1 MGIASDSFH
10 LVRMGGNRWQCRRK
24 NHGRGRL
31 KGTDMRKNQF
41 LSNLLATT
49 FICGSVGI
57 ATPALAQDDAPVA
70 GPAEATQDQDDEDI
84 VVTGSRIP
92 TNLSSTSPVT
102 VLNSQEVRLQ
112 GTTRT
117 EDLINSLP
125 QAFAGQGGN
134 IANGATGTATVDLRN
149 LGASRTLVLINGRRL
164 QAGDPAQNVPV
175 ADINFIPASIVSRV
189 DVLTGGASSVY
200 GADAV
205 SGVVNFIMDTQF
217 EGFRADAQYSFYQ
230 HDNSTSNQVIQELNR
245 RNFGFPAGNV
255 ADGGTYDLSLAMGA
269 SFDDGRGHVMGY
281 VTYRQLDPVL
291 QGRRDYSAC
300 ALTAQTQAQVTAN
313 PSQLYTCG
321 GSGTSANGTFF
332 TNVGTFQVGPNRTF
346 VGGSTPFNFAPYNY
360 FQRPDER
367 YTGGVFA
374 DYEISPALHPFM
386 EAMFM
391 DDRSVAQIAPS
402 GNFGNT
408 FDINCDSPLMSA
420 QQRAIVC
427 QAAVYN
433 PLDASPAPGPR
444 LSNFGNLVGQTP
456 IFGPDPDGA
465 GPLRAPLL
473 GFTAPGVFTDTVTGN
488 PYNRGILQPLRRNVE
503 GGGRQADLQHT
514 DYRIVVGMRGE
525 LSEAF
530 SYEMYYQYGRVVYAQ
545 TYLNDFS
552 VNRLTRAL
560 DVIDNPA
567 TPGVDPTCR
576 SALDGSDANCVPYD
590 IFALNSVNPAALAYL
605 QTPGLAR
612 GNTQE
617 TVANANITANL
628 GAYGV
633 QSPWAEDGLRLNF
646 GVEYRKESLTLQTD
660 TAFSTGDLAGQGGAT
675 LGVSGSFDVR
685 EAFVEARM
693 PLVNDRPFFYELSIG
708 AGYRYS
714 HYENAANSF
723 NTDTYKFEG
732 DWAPIRDLRFR
743 ASYNRAVRA
752 PNVSELFV
760 GQSVALDGSTDPCA
774 GPAVGG
780 LVNGN
785 TAAQCALTGVTPLQ
799 FGNIVANPANQY
811 NGLLGGNP
819 LLTPEIATTMTAGI
833 VFQPSF
839 IPRFAVTVDWFDIK
853 INDQIGI
860 IGADLILNRCVS
872 AGEFC
877 NLIRRDAQ
885 GSLWRSNNGFV
896 IDTNL
901 NAGSIHTR
909 GIDFGISY
917 SMPLGGMGNISFN
930 SVGTWLDLLSTDP
943 EGPVQYDCVGFHG
956 VTCGTPTPEWRAKTR
971 LSFTTPDGIG
981 LSVQWRYFSS
991 VQRDTLS
998 PDADLATTST
1008 RPADRRIP
1016 AQNYID
1022 LVLTARIGDHYNFR
1036 LGVNNIFDREPPIAT
1051 QLPAGFGSGNTYPQV
1066 YDAMG
1071 RYIFAGVTLDF

>member
-1 MGIASDSFH
+1 
-10 LVRMGGNRWQCRRK
+10 
-24 NHGRGRL
+24 
-31 KGTDMRKNQF
+31 MRKNPY
-41 LSNLLATT
+41 LSSLLATT
-49 FICGSVGI
+49 FICGASGI
-57 ATPALAQDDAPVA
+57 ATPAFAQQDTQPPVA

-102 VLNSQEVRLQ
+102 VLNSQEVRLS

-134 IANGATGTATVDLRN
+134 IANGATGTATVDLRG
-149 LGASRTLVLINGRRL
+149 LGSSRTLVLINGRRL
-164 QAGDPAQNVPV
+164 QAGDPAQAVPV

-245 RNFGFPAGNV
+245 RAFGFPTGSTV
-255 ADGGTYDLSLAMGA
+255 DGGTYDLSIAMGA
-269 SFDDGRGHVMGY
+269 SFDDGRGHVMAY
-281 VTYRQLDPVL
+281 ATYRKLDPVL

-300 ALTAQTQAQVTAN
+300 ALTAQTQTQVGLD
-313 PSQLYTCG
+313 PSRLYSCG

-332 TNVGTFQVGPNRTF
+332 TNLAGGTFQVGPNRTF
-346 VGGSTPFNFAPYNY
+346 IPGSTPFNFAPYNY

-367 YTGGVFA
+367 YTAGAFA

-386 EAMFM
+386 EVMFM
-391 DDRSVAQIAPS
+391 DDRSQAQIAPS

-408 FDINCDSPLMSA
+408 TTINCDNPLLSA
-420 QQRAIVC
+420 QQLAIVC
-427 QAAVYN
+427 APANLINAGGTTGGVPAVFIDTATGLPYF
-433 PLDASPAPGPR
+433 R
-444 LSNFGNLVGQTP
+444 
-456 IFGPDPDGA
+456 
-465 GPLRAPLL
+465 
-473 GFTAPGVFTDTVTGN
+473 GF
-488 PYNRGILQPLRRNVE
+488 LQPLRRNVE
-503 GGGRQADLQHT
+503 GGGRVADLQHT

-530 SYEMYYQYGRVVYAQ
+530 SYETYYQYGRVVYAQ
-545 TYLNDFS
+545 TYFNDFS
-552 VNRLTRAL
+552 VTRLGRAL
-560 DVIDNPA
+560 DIIDNPA
-567 TPGVDPTCR
+567 TVGVDPTCR
-576 SALDGSDANCVPYD
+576 SVLDGSDPNCVPYD
-590 IFALNSVNPAALAYL
+590 IFATGQVSAAALAYL
-605 QTPGLAR
+605 QTPGFSR

-617 TVANANITANL
+617 TVANFNVTANL
-628 GAYGV
+628 GQYGL

-646 GVEYRKESLTLQTD
+646 GGEYRKESLELATD

-685 EAFVEARM
+685 EAFVEARF
-693 PLVNDRPFFYELSIG
+693 PIVNDRPFFYELSIG

-714 HYENAANSF
+714 HYEVGASPVTPNGNSF

-760 GQSVALDGSTDPCA
+760 SQSVSLDGSTDPCA
-774 GPAVGG
+774 GASTNLVTPTAGTIGVGG
-780 LVNGN
+780 P
-785 TAAQCALTGVTPLQ
+785 TFAQCALTGVTAAQ
-799 FGNIVANPANQY
+799 FGNIVPNGANQY
-811 NGLLGGNP
+811 NGLQGGNP
-819 LLTPEIATTMTAGI
+819 LLTPEVATTITAGV

-839 IPRFAVTVDWFDIK
+839 IPRLAITLDWFDIK
-853 INDQIGI
+853 IKNQIGTV
-860 IGADLILNRCVS
+860 GADLIIQQCLGGDTS
-872 AGEFC
+872 FC
-877 NLIRRDAQ
+877 PLIVRDAQ

-896 IDTNL
+896 IDTNANTGGL
-901 NAGSIHTR
+901 STR
-909 GIDFGISY
+909 GIDFGVSY
-917 SMPLGGMGNISFN
+917 SMPIGSMGNLSFN
-930 SVGTWLDLLSTDP
+930 SVGTWLDELINDP
-943 EGPVQYDCVGFHG
+943 EGPVRYNCVGFHG
-956 VTCGTPTPEWRAKTR
+956 VTCGTPVPEWRGKTR

-998 PDADLATTST
+998 PDTDLATATT

-1022 LVLTARIGDHYNFR
+1022 LTLTARIGDHYSFR

-1051 QLPAGFGSGNTYPQV
+1051 QLPAGTGSGNTYPQV
-1066 YDAMG
+1066 YDSMG
-1071 RYIFAGVTLDF
+1071 RYVFAGVTLDF

>member
-1 MGIASDSFH
+1 MKY
-10 LVRMGGNRWQCRRK
+10 R
-24 NHGRGRL
+24 
-31 KGTDMRKNQF
+31 NQF

-49 FICGSVGI
+49 VICGSVCI
-57 ATPALAQDDAPVA
+57 ATPAFAQADQ
-70 GPAEATQDQDDEDI
+70 PAATQPAPEDEAI
-84 VVTGSRIP
+84 VITGTRIP
-92 TNLSSTSPVT
+92 TPNLSGTSPVT
-102 VLNSQEVRLQ
+102 VINSAEVHLQ

-134 IANGATGTATVDLRN
+134 LANGATGTATVDLRD

-175 ADINFIPASIVSRV
+175 PDINFIPAALVSRV
-189 DVLTGGASSVY
+189 DILTGGASSVY

-217 EGFRADAQYSFYQ
+217 TGLRADAQYSFYQ
-230 HDNSTSNQVIQELNR
+230 HDNGTSNQVIQELNR
-245 RNFGFPAGNV
+245 RNFGYPRGSV

-269 SFDDGRGHVMGY
+269 AFDDGRGHVMAY
-281 VTYRQLDPVL
+281 ATYRKLDAVL

-300 ALTAQTQAQVTAN
+300 ALTAQTQAQVTAT
-313 PSQLYTCG
+313 PSRLYSCG

-332 TNVGTFQVGPNRTF
+332 TNLQTLQVGPNRTF
-346 VGGSTPFNFAPYNY
+346 IPGSTPFNFAPFNY

-367 YTGGVFA
+367 YTLGAFA
-374 DYEISPALHPFM
+374 DYEINEALHPFL
-386 EAMFM
+386 EVMFM

-408 FDINCDSPLMSA
+408 TSINCDSPLMSA
-420 QQRAIVC
+420 QQRALVC
-427 QAAVYN
+427 Q
-433 PLDASPAPGPR
+433 PA
-444 LSNFGNLVGQTP
+444 NLLN
-456 IFGPDPDGA
+456 A
-465 GPLRAPLL
+465 GGTTGGVPA
-473 GFTAPGVFTDTVTGN
+473 VFTDSVTGL
-488 PYNRGILQPLRRNVE
+488 PYFRGFLQPLRRNVE

-514 DYRIVVGMRGE
+514 DYRIVAGMRGD
-525 LSEAF
+525 LGSGF

-552 VNRLTRAL
+552 VTRLTRAL

-576 SALDGSDANCVPYD
+576 SALDGTDPNCVPYD

-605 QTPGLAR
+605 QTPGFAR

-617 TVANANITANL
+617 TVANANVTADL
-628 GAYGV
+628 GTYGL
-633 QSPWAEDGLRLNF
+633 QTPWAEQGLGLNF
-646 GVEYRKESLTLQTD
+646 GVEYRKEALTLATD
-660 TAFSTGDLAGQGGAT
+660 VEFSTGDLAGQGGAT

-685 EAFVEARM
+685 EAFIEARL
-693 PLVNDRPFFYELSIG
+693 PIASHRPFFYELSLG
-708 AGYRYS
+708 GGYRYS
-714 HYENAANSF
+714 HYQVPGTAANPAGNRF

-732 DWAPIRDLRFR
+732 AWAPVRDIRFR

-760 GQSVALDGSTDPCA
+760 GQSVSLDGSTDPCA

-785 TAAQCALTGVTPLQ
+785 NAAACARTGVTAAQ
-799 FGNIVANPANQY
+799 FGNIVANPASQY

-819 LLTPEIATTMTAGI
+819 LLTPEIATTITAGVVI
-833 VFQPSF
+833 QPSM
-839 IPRFAVTVDWFDIK
+839 IPGLALTLDWFDIK
-853 INDQIGI
+853 VKNQVGT
-860 IGADLILNRCVS
+860 IGADLILNQCVT
-872 AGEFC
+872 ANAYC

-885 GSLWRSNNGFV
+885 GSLWRSPNGFV
-896 IDTNL
+896 VDTNL
-901 NAGSIHTR
+901 NAGAISTR
-909 GIDFGISY
+909 GVDFGFSY
-917 SMPLGGMGNISFN
+917 THGIGSIGSLNLN
-930 SVGTWLDLLSTDP
+930 SVGTWLDQLITDP
-943 EGPVQYDCVGFHG
+943 VGPVAYDCTGFHG
-956 VTCGTPTPEWRAKTR
+956 VTCGTPAPEWRAKTR
-971 LSFTTPDGIG
+971 LTLTTPQGIAV
-981 LSVQWRYFSS
+981 SAQWRYFSA

-998 PDADLATTST
+998 PDTDLATAST
-1008 RPADRRIP
+1008 RPADRRIA
-1016 AQNYID
+1016 AQNYFD
-1022 LVLTARIGDHYNFR
+1022 LTMTARIGDHYNFR
-1036 LGVNNIFDREPPIAT
+1036 IGVNNILDREPPIAT